1 MAANEKIINELIIIR
16 NVNVNLENQIVNL
29 EKLQAKAE
37 QYNRRNSIEISGI
50 LNEIPDDDLEKH
62 VIQICKNSTI
72 AINLADIKGCH
83 HLPLGH
89 NSTTD
94 NKRVIVKFGNRK
106 HSEFKLHSKKSISSK
121 SKLYI
126 NHSLCPYYRYIRGK
140 CKDLQRKGKVSQVS
154 PPPMKIL
161 HKRDLMAI
169 QECPHNDNVYNNSL
183 RLSSV
188 PLIS

>member
-62 VIQICKNSTI
+62 VIWICKNSTI

-126 NHSLCPYYRYIRGK
+126 NHSLCPYYVIFK
-140 CKDLQRKGKVSQVS
+140 ENAKICKGKAQ
-154 PPPMKIL
+154 
-161 HKRDLMAI
+161 
-169 QECPHNDNVYNNSL
+169 
-183 RLSSV
+183 
-188 PLIS
+188 